1 MSKTKISD
9 YLNDRSLYLTDFPV
23 NIDIEI
29 NYKNTKYFYRIIFES
44 PYSFTII
51 DPFNNIIRITKNVA
65 YTYINKKMII
75 DIISAFYN
83 LPYINHINK
92 KMKVRYEYYDR
103 TK

>member
-23 NIDIEI
+23 HIEI
-29 NYKNTKYFYRIIFES
+29 KINHENKVYFYKIFFES

-51 DPFNNIIRITKNVA
+51 NPFSNMIRISKNTA
-65 YTYINKKMII
+65 YKYIDKKTIM

-83 LPYINHINK
+83 LPYIKHINK
-92 KMKVRYEYYDR
+92 KMKVRYEYYV
-103 TK
+103 

>member
-23 NIDIEI
+23 NIEIEI
-29 NYKNTKYFYRIIFES
+29 NYKNTRYLYRIFFES
-44 PYSFTII
+44 PFSFTII
-51 DPFNNIIRITKNVA
+51 NPCSNLIRISKNVA
-65 YTYINKKMII
+65 YTYINKKMIM

-92 KMKVRYEYYDR
+92 KMKVRYEYYV
-103 TK
+103 

>member
-23 NIDIEI
+23 HIEVEI
-29 NYKNTKYFYRIIFES
+29 NHENKRYLYRIYFKS
-44 PYSFTII
+44 PYSFTISN
-51 DPFNNIIRITKNVA
+51 PFCSLIRVSRNIA

-83 LPYINHINK
+83 IPYINHINK
-92 KMKVRYEYYDR
+92 KMKVRYEYYV
-103 TK
+103 